1 MVPRRKFSA
10 DFKVQAVRLMRE
22 RIASGETLARVGQ
35 ELDIKTDLL
44 RAWQREIEAAPPDAS
59 PQQIFPGKG
68 VYRAYEPKQIESRE
82 IDAETPEQELK
93 RLRRENDLLRME
105 RDFLKKAAAFFA
117 KEST

>member
-1 MVPRRKFSA
+1 MVPRRRFSA
-10 DFKVQAVRLMRE
+10 EFKVQAVRLMVE
-22 RIASGETLARVGQ
+22 RIASGETLARIGQ

-44 RAWQREIEAAPPDAS
+44 RAWRREIEAAPADAS

-68 VYRAYEPKQIESRE
+68 VYRAYEPKQVESRE

-93 RLRRENDLLRME
+93 RLRKEVERLRQE

-117 KEST
+117 KESR